1 MAADGSAPVVDR
13 VCSAAVELLS
23 LSGAGLSLMV
33 EGDLRGTAGV
43 SEPGVEL
50 VQELQLTLGQGPCVD
65 AWISGEPVLEPD
77 LAEPA
82 VARWPIFAEVAVK
95 AGVRGVFALPLQIGA
110 IGIGVLVLYRNRPGA
125 LSAEELARGL
135 VLADVAAHAILEAQA
150 GALTNGLDTALAKE
164 PPHWAEVHQ
173 ATGMVSAQLGVPLDD
188 AFVLLRAHSFANNL
202 SLRDVAGAVVS
213 RRLRLE
219 APE

>member
-1 MAADGSAPVVDR
+1 MESDGSAPVIDR

-65 AWISGEPVLEPD
+65 AWVSGEPVLEAD

-82 VARWPIFAEVAVK
+82 VARWPIFAEVAVR
-95 AGVRGVFALPLQIGA
+95 AGVRGVFALPLRIGA
-110 IGIGVLVLYRNRPGA
+110 IGIGVLVLYRNRPGS
-125 LSAEELARGL
+125 LSVEELARGL
-135 VLADVAAHAILEAQA
+135 VLADVAAHAILEVQA
-150 GALTNGLDTALAKE
+150 GALADRLDTTLAQE
-164 PPHWAEVHQ
+164 PAHWAEVHQ
-173 ATGMVSAQLGVPLDD
+173 ATGMVSTQLGIPLDD

-202 SLRDVAGAVVS
+202 SLREVAGAVVS